1 MKLVSSIAFVTCISL
16 GGCSSF
22 GSAGSAISGP
32 ATLKPI
38 SNTHE
43 ANAALKLAASC
54 CKRFSEIKYKDFSEI
69 KDNDEIINASNGA
82 YTFPDGKSYFS
93 AYKLPLNR
101 GDFRITLS
109 SVFTNTVF
117 VPKVILLDGEFNITR
132 IIDSSTF
139 SFEPA
144 NLLNENQF
152 TGVFTIDRSHSENI
166 HNETYMIIY
175 TPENSLAA
183 STTIDSDEMRYARAR
198 SLAAPRNAKVDI
210 PHSAWGNINLKV
222 DYLSDLN
229 SKNNIYIPPSTAKN
243 TLLNKAVTSDVG
255 SGITGAAPAM
265 LKETENYYNE
275 QIKLA
280 IKNNDIKKAVAL
292 YKEAKR
298 LGSPTAEA
306 VLIKGLE

>member
-1 MKLVSSIAFVTCISL
+1 MKLVSSVALVVCLSL

-22 GSAGSAISGP
+22 GSAISGP
-32 ATLKPI
+32 TTLKPI

-43 ANAALKLAASC
+43 ANAALKLAVSC

-69 KDNDEIINASNGA
+69 KDNDEVINASNNA
-82 YTFPDGKSYFS
+82 YIFPEGKSYFS

-109 SVFTNTVF
+109 SVFTKTVF
-117 VPKVILLDGEFNITR
+117 VPKVILLDGEFNVTR
-132 IIDSSTF
+132 IIDSSSF

-152 TGVFTIDRSHSENI
+152 TGVFTVDRSHSENI

-175 TPENSLAA
+175 TPENSLAT

-198 SLAAPRNAKVDI
+198 SLAAPRNAKIDI

-222 DYLSDLN
+222 NYLSDLN
-229 SKNNIYIPPSTAKN
+229 SKNNIYIPLPIEKN
-243 TLLNKAVTSDVG
+243 TLPNKADISDAASDV
-255 SGITGAAPAM
+255 SGAAHEM
-265 LKETENYYNE
+265 LKETEDYYNE

-280 IKNNDIKKAVAL
+280 IKKNDIKKAVAL

>member
-1 MKLVSSIAFVTCISL
+1 MKLVSSIALVVCISL

-22 GSAGSAISGP
+22 GSAIFGP
-32 ATLKPI
+32 TTLKPI

-43 ANAALKLAASC
+43 ANAALKLAVAC
-54 CKRFSEIKYKDFSEI
+54 CKRFSEIQYKDFSEI
-69 KDNDEIINASNGA
+69 KDNDEVISASNDV
-82 YTFPDGKSYFS
+82 YIFPEGKSYFS

-109 SVFTNTVF
+109 SVFTKTVF

-144 NLLNENQF
+144 KLLNENQF
-152 TGVFTIDRSHSENI
+152 SGVFTIDRSHAENI

-175 TPENSLAA
+175 TPENSLTA

-229 SKNNIYIPPSTAKN
+229 SKNNIYIPPSTEKN
-243 TLLNKAVTSDVG
+243 TLLNKTVTSDAASSV
-255 SGITGAAPAM
+255 TVAAPEM
-265 LKETENYYNE
+265 LKETETYYNE

-280 IKNNDIKKAVAL
+280 LKKNDVKKAVAL

-298 LGSPTAEA
+298 LGSPTAEM

>member
-1 MKLVSSIAFVTCISL
+1 MKLVSSIALVVCISL

-22 GSAGSAISGP
+22 GSAISGP
-32 ATLKPI
+32 TTLKPI

-43 ANAALKLAASC
+43 ANAALKLAVSC

-69 KDNDEIINASNGA
+69 KDNDEVISANNDV
-82 YTFPDGKSYFS
+82 YLFPEGKSYFS

-109 SVFTNTVF
+109 SVFTKTVF

-144 NLLNENQF
+144 KLLNENQF
-152 TGVFTIDRSHSENI
+152 SGVFTIDRSHAENI

-175 TPENSLAA
+175 TPENNLAA

-229 SKNNIYIPPSTAKN
+229 SKNNIYIPPSTEKN
-243 TLLNKAVTSDVG
+243 ALLNKAVTSDAA
-255 SGITGAAPAM
+255 SGVTGAAPEM

-298 LGSPTAEA
+298 LGSPTAET

>member
-1 MKLVSSIAFVTCISL
+1 MKLVSSIALVVCISL

-22 GSAGSAISGP
+22 GSAISGP
-32 ATLKPI
+32 TTLKPI
-38 SNTHE
+38 SNYHE
-43 ANAALKLAASC
+43 ANAALKLATPC
-54 CKRFSEIKYKDFSEI
+54 CKRFSEIQYKDFSDI
-69 KDNDEIINASNGA
+69 KDNDEVINASNGA

-132 IIDSSTF
+132 IIDASTF

-229 SKNNIYIPPSTAKN
+229 SKNNIYIPPSTEKN
-243 TLLNKAVTSDVG
+243 TLLNKAATPDAANGVTG
-255 SGITGAAPAM
+255 TAPEM

-298 LGSPTAEA
+298 LGSPTAET

>member
-1 MKLVSSIAFVTCISL
+1 MKLVSSIALVVCISL

-22 GSAGSAISGP
+22 GSAISGP
-32 ATLKPI
+32 TTLKPI

-43 ANAALKLAASC
+43 ANAELKLAVAC

-69 KDNDEIINASNGA
+69 KDNDEVISASNDV
-82 YTFPDGKSYFS
+82 YLFPEGKSYFS

-109 SVFTNTVF
+109 SVFTKTVF

-132 IIDSSTF
+132 IIDSSAF

-152 TGVFTIDRSHSENI
+152 SGMFTIDRSHAGNI

-175 TPENSLAA
+175 TPENSLTA

-229 SKNNIYIPPSTAKN
+229 SKNNIYIPPSTEKD
-243 TLLNKAVTSDVG
+243 TLLNKTVISDAASSATV
-255 SGITGAAPAM
+255 AAPEM

-280 IKNNDIKKAVAL
+280 LKKNDVKKAVAL

-298 LGSPTAEA
+298 LGSPTAET